1 MTNNDLETRLHQAYQ
16 GADVEVRSSSV
27 SAAVLLAR
35 KAGGEKLSVLLGQDS
50 GARDFFTDY
59 GFAPAGTLEDGRTV
73 FEKNIAFIPEFLG
86 EYSENIDKTNMTS
99 I

>member
-1 MTNNDLETRLHQAYQ
+1 M
-16 GADVEVRSSSV
+16 
-27 SAAVLLAR
+27 LLAR
-35 KAGGEKLSVLLGQDS
+35 QAGGEKLSVLLGQDS
-50 GARDFFTDY
+50 GARDFFADY
-59 GFAPAGTLEDGRTV
+59 GFGPVGDSTDGRTV